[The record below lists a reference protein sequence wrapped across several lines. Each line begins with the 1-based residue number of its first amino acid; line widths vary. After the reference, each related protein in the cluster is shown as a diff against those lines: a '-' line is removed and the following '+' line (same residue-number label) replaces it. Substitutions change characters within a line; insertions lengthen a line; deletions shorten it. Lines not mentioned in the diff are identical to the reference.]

1 MRVLLVGAPGAGKGT
16 QAKLLK
22 ERLAAP
28 HISSG
33 DLLRDAVRRGTDL
46 GMKAKAY
53 MERGQLVPDSLLIGA
68 MRERLRESDCRQ
80 GFLLDGFP
88 RTVRQ
93 AEALEEVLSELSTH
107 LDAVIILDVPVEA
120 LVARLSGRRTC
131 RECGAMFHVQLDPPT
146 VAGVCN
152 RCSGELYQRED
163 DRETT
168 IRERLS
174 IYERTTKPLL
184 NWYEH
189 RGTVATVNGVGEQ
202 REVLDRIL
210 TCVEARA

>member
-22 ERLAAP
+22 ERLSAP

-68 MRERLRESDCRQ
+68 MRERLRRSDCSH

-93 AEALEEVLSELSTH
+93 AEALEEVLGELATR
-107 LDAVIILDVPVEA
+107 LDAVVTIDVPEDA

-131 RECGAMFHVQLDPPT
+131 RGCGALFHVVLDPPT
-146 VAGVCN
+146 AEGVCD
-152 RCSGELYQRED
+152 RCGGELFQRED
-163 DRETT
+163 DREET
-168 IRERLS
+168 IRERLAV
-174 IYERTTKPLL
+174 YERATKPLL
-184 NWYEH
+184 HWYQS
-189 RGTVATVNGVGEQ
+189 RGTVAVVDGLGEQ
-202 REVLDRIL
+202 GEVLDRIL
-210 TCVEARA
+210 SCVEAQA

>member
-33 DLLRDAVRRGTDL
+33 DLLRDAVQRGTEL

-53 MERGQLVPDSLLIGA
+53 MERGQLVPDSVLISA
-68 MRERLRESDCRQ
+68 MRERLREADCRQ

-93 AEALEEVLSELSTH
+93 AEALEEVLCELSTH
-107 LDAVIILDVPVEA
+107 LDAVITIEVPEED
-120 LVARLSGRRTC
+120 LVMRLCGRRTC
-131 RECGAMFHVQLDPPT
+131 RGCGALFHVVLDPPRL
-146 VAGVCN
+146 AGVCD
-152 RCSGELYQRED
+152 RCGGELFQRED
-163 DRETT
+163 DREDT

-174 IYERTTKPLL
+174 VYERTTRPLL
-184 NWYEH
+184 KWYEH
-189 RGTVATVNGVGEQ
+189 RRTVASVDGVGGQ
-202 REVLDRIL
+202 AEVLDRIL
-210 TCVEARA
+210 TCVEGRA

>member
-53 MERGQLVPDSLLIGA
+53 MERGQLVPDSVLISA
-68 MRERLRESDCRQ
+68 MRERLRESDCRN

-107 LDAVIILDVPVEA
+107 LDAVITIDVPEEA
-120 LVARLSGRRTC
+120 LVARLCGRRTC
-131 RECGAMFHVQLDPPT
+131 RDCGALYHLQLDPP
-146 VAGVCN
+146 VSDGVCD
-152 RCSGELYQRED
+152 RCGGELYQRED
-163 DRETT
+163 DREET

-184 NWYEH
+184 SWYEH

-202 REVLDRIL
+202 GEVLNRIL